1 MFGLNPGIG
10 RASSNFYR
18 NVFAILSFI
27 VFAAA
32 LLTDSPIFFAAAVV
46 FGALSRL
53 AVKKNWRNPA
63 LSERLPWLVWR
74 ARAEEAKDDE

>member
-10 RASSNFYR
+10 RASGNFYR

-46 FGALSRL
+46 CGALSRM

-63 LSERLPWLVWR
+63 ISGRLPWLTWSE
-74 ARAEEAKDDE
+74 RAEETKDDE